1 MSGAKITEAA
11 SIANAVC
18 SSAGSAAIA
27 QKQCGSATVRSASLY
42 PTRRSRAACASRAG
56 VPVVIRSTS
65 EEQNRTRR
73 PSQSRNSGACSPPSA
88 SCSTIA
94 ARRGPLSSTS
104 SVGMTNTGG
113 PSGRRANRVWSRSVN
128 RAGNP
133 ASSRNPASV
142 TLLTIT
148 RSSGRATMSRTASHW
163 VSATSATCPARESRA
178 SVVIRFAG
186 DSGECMQVT
195 GGRFTIET
203 ALAGNDLT
211 TFPDYPAEIRAPA
224 GTTYGVSAFQIH
236 FGAVDVMTPGDQ
248 VDVLVAMNPAA
259 LKVDLKDLRVGGTVV
274 VDLGAFTERNLAK
287 AGFKTNPL
295 EDGSLAQYQVLKLD
309 VTKLTLDAVKESGLH
324 SREAHRCRNMWAL
337 GLMLWMYGRD
347 REATVGWLKQK
358 FAGRP
363 ELAQANVAALNAG
376 HAYGETAEMSEYG
389 VGYTVRRAP
398 VAAGVYRTVS
408 GTEAIAWGLL
418 AGLRAAGLER
428 MIFAG
433 YPITPASVLLHTLA
447 GLGRYG
453 VITFQ
458 AEDEISAIGAAVGA
472 AYAGALGV
480 TSTSGPGMALKTE
493 MLGLAIATELPLV
506 VVNSQRAGPST
517 GMPTKAEQSGLLQAG
532 HGRNAGAPLA
542 VIAAATAVDCFA
554 VAIEAVRIATT
565 YMTPVIVLSD
575 AYLAHAAEPWRLPEV
590 TALPRFPVRFRT
602 DPAGFHPFL
611 RDPVTLARAWAVPG
625 TPGLEHRI
633 GGLEKDYDTAHI
645 SYDPDNH
652 ARMTRTRAAK
662 IAGIPNG
669 LPLQRVAL
677 R

>member
-1 MSGAKITEAA
+1 MGSTLAGGGRAA
-11 SIANAVC
+11 SRC
-18 SSAGSAAIA
+18 PGWH
-27 QKQCGSATVRSASLY
+27 
-42 PTRRSRAACASRAG
+42 RAWH
-56 VPVVIRSTS
+56 
-65 EEQNRTRR
+65 
-73 PSQSRNSGACSPPSA
+73 
-88 SCSTIA
+88 
-94 ARRGPLSSTS
+94 PLASST
-104 SVGMTNTGG
+104 M
-113 PSGRRANRVWSRSVN
+113 
-128 RAGNP
+128 
-133 ASSRNPASV
+133 
-142 TLLTIT
+142 
-148 RSSGRATMSRTASHW
+148 
-163 VSATSATCPARESRA
+163 ATSATASARESRD

-186 DSGECMQVT
+186 DSGDGMQVT
-195 GGRFTIET
+195 GGRFTVET

-376 HAYGETAEMSEYG
+376 HAYGETSEMSEYG

-458 AEDEISAIGAAVGA
+458 AEDEISAIGAAIGA
-472 AYAGALGV
+472 AYAGMLGV

-506 VVNSQRAGPST
+506 VVNSQRAGPSS
-517 GMPTKAEQSGLLQAG
+517 GMPTKAEQSDLFQAV
-532 HGRNAGAPLA
+532 HGRNADAPLA
-542 VIAAATAVDCFA
+542 VIAPATASDCFE
-554 VAIEAVRIATT
+554 VAIEAVRIATK
-565 YMTPVIVLSD
+565 YMTPVILLSD
-575 AYLAHAAEPWRLPEV
+575 AYLAHAAEPWRLPEPS
-590 TALPRFPVRFRT
+590 ALPRFPVRFRT
-602 DPAGFHPFL
+602 DPAGFHPFQ
-611 RDPVTLARAWAVPG
+611 RDPVTLARSWAVPG
-625 TPGLEHRI
+625 TPELEHRI
-633 GGLEKDYDTAHI
+633 GGLEKDYETGHI

-662 IAGIPNG
+662 IAGIANDIPPQRPALGDDHGAVAVVGWGSTYGAIHQAVREAREDGLDVSHVHLRYLNPFPSNLGDLLKRFDHVLVPEMNNG
-669 LPLQRVAL
+669 QLVQLLRAAYLVPADGLNKVEGKPFKVAEIVQAIESTP